1 MTDPVFP
8 ATLASQF
15 ASAPVSR
22 HFADAALIHAM
33 GRFEA
38 ALALAQAEVG
48 LVPAEAAHRIAQTCA
63 ALARPAAEADD
74 AFAPQRLA
82 AAARLPRR
90 TLRGVITRCGAAGAL
105 AAVVEFV

>member
-63 ALARPAAEADD
+63 ALARPAAEAE
-74 AFAPQRLA
+74 
-82 AAARLPRR
+82 
-90 TLRGVITRCGAAGAL
+90 TRNACAG
-105 AAVVEFV
+105 

>member
-22 HFADAALIHAM
+22 HFADAALIQAM

-38 ALALAQAEVG
+38 ALALAQAEV
-48 LVPAEAAHRIAQTCA
+48 ERDRKF
-63 ALARPAAEADD
+63 ALPL
-74 AFAPQRLA
+74 APN
-82 AAARLPRR
+82 RLPEAP
-90 TLRGVITRCGAAGAL
+90 LPNEAPMSAPLPC
-105 AAVVEFV
+105 